1 MESWTEKLEDKVI
14 KLWQQNE
21 CLYDIRCKA
30 FSDRIKKRSAV
41 EKIAKETTKKWYRP
55 ETDCEKHVS
64 SGIDHQ
70 T

>member
-30 FSDRIKKRSAV
+30 FSDRIKQRSAV
-41 EKIAKETTKKWYRP
+41 EKIAKES
-55 ETDCEKHVS
+55 H
-64 SGIDHQ
+64 
-70 T
+70 